1 MNVCNEVKS
10 QLMREGITMQEVLER
25 LAVKYGWSKSV
36 SNLSGKLHRETLRY
50 REAVEL
56 ADVLGY
62 EIVWIKRGVS
72 AYDERT
78 GNECRQI

>member
-36 SNLSGKLHRETLRY
+36 SSLSGKLHRETLRY
-50 REAVEL
+50 REVVEL

-62 EIVWIKRGVS
+62 EIVWIKRG
-72 AYDERT
+72 
-78 GNECRQI
+78 

>member
-10 QLMREGITMQEVLER
+10 QLMREGITMQEVLEQ
-25 LAVKYGWSKSV
+25 LAEKYGWSKSV

-62 EIVWIKRGVS
+62 EIVWVKRG
-72 AYDERT
+72 
-78 GNECRQI
+78 

>member
-10 QLMREGITMQEVLER
+10 QLMREGITMQEVLVR

-56 ADVLGY
+56 ADALGY
-62 EIVWIKRGVS
+62 DIVWQKR
-72 AYDERT
+72 RK
-78 GNECRQI
+78 

>member
-25 LAVKYGWSKSV
+25 LAVKYEWSKSV

-62 EIVWIKRGVS
+62 EIVWIKRG
-72 AYDERT
+72 
-78 GNECRQI
+78 

>member
-10 QLMREGITMQEVLER
+10 QLMREGITMQEALER

-62 EIVWIKRGVS
+62 EIVWIKRG
-72 AYDERT
+72 
-78 GNECRQI
+78 

>member
-10 QLMREGITMQEVLER
+10 HLMREGITMKKVLER

-36 SNLSGKLHRETLRY
+36 SNLSGKLHRETLKY
-50 REAVEL
+50 REAVEM

-62 EIVWIKRGVS
+62 EIVWIKRG
-72 AYDERT
+72 
-78 GNECRQI
+78 